1 MNRPLT
7 CPFAQPALVL
17 DPTGR
22 SRGAETAELIAR
34 GPVSPVDVLGVRA
47 WSVSDPELL
56 ESLLKDPRIA
66 KNAPLHWPD
75 YEAVAA
81 GWPLALWVAARNMS
95 TTDADHHRRLRRLVS
110 GVLTP
115 RRVAAMA
122 GRVEGMTAGL
132 LDRVAAAG
140 ADGAPVDLRRLLARA
155 LPILVVSDLLG
166 LPEELREDFGR
177 YVEGVFDTTLS
188 PERSQANSVALYTVI
203 AELVAGLRER
213 PGDDMTSL
221 LISARDTEGD
231 GGALTEDELL
241 DTVMLVVAAGY
252 ETTVNLIDHTVALL
266 LAHPDQL
273 DLVRAGKA
281 DWDDAVE
288 EALRLESPLAHVP
301 MRYALAD
308 LDLPGGVTVHR
319 GEPVLASY
327 GAAGR
332 HPDRYGADAAE
343 FDVTR
348 EAKDHLAFGHGPHF
362 CLGAPLARLEARTAV
377 RALFERFPRL
387 ALVPGTVLEPVDSLI
402 SNGHRALPVLLDG
415 DGAGAGAGGDGGDEG
430 GVR

>member
-1 MNRPLT
+1 MK
-7 CPFAQPALVL
+7 CPFAHPPLVL

-22 SRGAETAELIAR
+22 ARDAETAELIAR
-34 GPVSPVDVLGVRA
+34 GPVAPADVLGVRA
-47 WSVSDPELL
+47 WAVSDPDLL

-66 KNAPLHWPD
+66 KNAPQHWPD
-75 YEAVAA
+75 YQAVTA

-95 TTDADHHRRLRRLVS
+95 TTDAEHHRRLRRLVS
-110 GVLTP
+110 GALTT
-115 RRVAAMA
+115 RRVAAMT
-122 GRVEGMTAGL
+122 GRVEEMTAGL
-132 LDRVAAAG
+132 LDRIAAAG
-140 ADGAPVDLRRLLARA
+140 ADGTPVDLRQQLARA

-177 YVEGVFDTTLS
+177 YVEGVFDTTLT
-188 PERSQANSVALYTVI
+188 PERAQANNVALYTVI
-203 AELVAGLRER
+203 AALVAGKRER

-252 ETTVNLIDHTVALL
+252 ETTVNLIDNTVALL

-288 EALRLESPLAHVP
+288 ESLRLESPLAHLP

-308 LDLPGGVTVHR
+308 IELPGGVTVHQ

-327 GAAGR
+327 AAAGR
-332 HPDRYGADAAE
+332 HPSRYGDGGAE

-362 CLGAPLARLEARTAV
+362 CLGAPLARLEARTAL
-377 RALFERFPRL
+377 RGLFERFPRL
-387 ALVPGTVLEPVDSLI
+387 ALVPGTELEPVESLI
-402 SNGHRALPVLLDG
+402 SNGHRTLPVLLDG
-415 DGAGAGAGGDGGDEG
+415 GEPG
-430 GVR
+430 R